1 MSLANTINF
10 KLYFCLQLK
19 SSTFNTYFMLESLIT
34 SKTRLRLLIKFFLN
48 IANKGYLNSLANEFG
63 ESTNSVRKELNN
75 LSSAGYLE
83 KHSENNK
90 VIYKANAS
98 HPLFK
103 IIQKIVHK
111 HLGIEEI
118 LETVYN
124 RIGDVKKI
132 MILGDYAKGIDS
144 GLIEILIVGDNI
156 NKEYLDEISPKIE
169 LKIKRKVSFFVSNKS
184 LKQNSLTIFEA

>member
-1 MSLANTINF
+1 
-10 KLYFCLQLK
+10 
-19 SSTFNTYFMLESLIT
+19 MLESLIT

-75 LSSAGYLE
+75 LSSAGYL
-83 KHSENNK
+83 KKYSENNK

-118 LETVYN
+118 LERVYN

-132 MILGDYAKGIDS
+132 MLLGDYAKGVDS
-144 GLIEILIVGDNI
+144 GLIEILIVGNKI
-156 NKEYLDEISPKIE
+156 NKEYLYEISPKIE
-169 LKIKRKVSFFVSNKS
+169 KKIKRKVSFFVSSKS
-184 LKQNSLTIFEA
+184 LKQNSLTIFEI

>member
-1 MSLANTINF
+1 
-10 KLYFCLQLK
+10 
-19 SSTFNTYFMLESLIT
+19 MLESLIT
-34 SKTRLRLLIKFFLN
+34 SKTRLRLLIKFFIN

-83 KHSENNK
+83 KSSENNK
-90 VIYKANAS
+90 VIYKANIS

-103 IIQKIVHK
+103 TIQKIIRT

-124 RIGDVKKI
+124 RTGDVKKVI
-132 MILGDYAKGIDS
+132 LLGDYAMGIDS
-144 GLIEILIVGDNI
+144 GLIEVLIVGKNI
-156 NKEYLDEISPKIE
+156 NKQYLDKISPKIE
-169 LKIKRKVSFFVSNKS
+169 KKINRKVNFFVSNKVLNQPS
-184 LKQNSLTIFEA
+184 IVVFEV

>member
-1 MSLANTINF
+1 
-10 KLYFCLQLK
+10 
-19 SSTFNTYFMLESLIT
+19 MLESLIT
-34 SKTRLRLLIKFFLN
+34 SKTRIRLLIKFFLN

-83 KHSENNK
+83 KQSENNK

-111 HLGIEEI
+111 HIGIEEI
-118 LETVYN
+118 LETIYN
-124 RIGDVKKI
+124 RIGEVKKI
-132 MILGDYAKGIDS
+132 QILGDYAKGIDS
-144 GLIEILIVGDNI
+144 GVIEILIIGDNI
-156 NKEYLDEISPKIE
+156 NKEYLYKISPKIE
-169 LKIKRKVSFFVSNKS
+169 LKIKRKVSFFVSDKH
-184 LKQNSLTIFEA
+184 LKQNSLTVFEA

>member
-1 MSLANTINF
+1 
-10 KLYFCLQLK
+10 
-19 SSTFNTYFMLESLIT
+19 MLESLIT

-48 IANKGYLNSLANEFG
+48 ITNKGYLNSLADEFG

-83 KHSENNK
+83 KHNEKNK

-103 IIQKIVHK
+103 IIQKIVQK
-111 HLGIEEI
+111 HIGIEEI
-118 LETVYN
+118 LETIYN

-132 MILGDYAKGIDS
+132 MILGDYASGIDS
-144 GLIEILIVGDNI
+144 GHIEILIIGENI
-156 NKEYLDEISPKIE
+156 NEIYLKEITPKIE
-169 LKIKRKVSFFVSNKS
+169 NKIKRKVSFFVSNS
-184 LKQNSLTIFEA
+184 TLKQKTLTIFES

>member
-1 MSLANTINF
+1 
-10 KLYFCLQLK
+10 
-19 SSTFNTYFMLESLIT
+19 MLESLIT

-83 KHSENNK
+83 KHSQNNK
-90 VIYKANAS
+90 VIYKANSS

-103 IIQKIVHK
+103 TIQKIVHK
-111 HLGIEEI
+111 HVGIEEI
-118 LETVYN
+118 LETVCS
-124 RIGDVKKI
+124 RIGGVKKI

-156 NKEYLDEISPKIE
+156 NKKYLDEISPKIE

>member
-1 MSLANTINF
+1 
-10 KLYFCLQLK
+10 
-19 SSTFNTYFMLESLIT
+19 MLESLIT

-48 IANKGYLNSLANEFG
+48 ITNKGYLNSLANEFG

-75 LSSAGYLE
+75 LSSAGYLK
-83 KHSENNK
+83 KHNQNNK

-118 LETVYN
+118 LENVSN
-124 RIGDVKKI
+124 KIGDVKKI
-132 MILGDYAKGIDS
+132 MILGEYAKGIDS
-144 GLIEILIVGDNI
+144 GVIEILIVGDNI
-156 NKEYLDEISPKIE
+156 NKIYLDQISPKIE
-169 LKIKRKVSFFVSNKS
+169 KKIKRKVNFFVSNKV
-184 LKQNSLTIFEA
+184 LNQPFLVIFEG

>member
-1 MSLANTINF
+1 
-10 KLYFCLQLK
+10 
-19 SSTFNTYFMLESLIT
+19 MLDSLIT

-48 IANKGYLNSLANEFG
+48 IANKGYLNGLANEFG

-83 KHSENNK
+83 KHNENNK
-90 VIYKANAS
+90 IIYKANAS

-103 IIQKIVHK
+103 IIQKIVKK

-118 LETVYN
+118 LQTVLR

-132 MILGDYAKGIDS
+132 MILGDYAEGIDS
-144 GLIEILIVGDNI
+144 GLIEILIVGDNV
-156 NKEYLDEISPKIE
+156 NKEYLKEITPKIE
-169 LKIKRKVSFFVSNKS
+169 KKISRKVRFFVSNS
-184 LKQNSLTIFEA
+184 ILKQKTLTIFEA

>member
-1 MSLANTINF
+1 
-10 KLYFCLQLK
+10 
-19 SSTFNTYFMLESLIT
+19 MLDSLIT

-48 IANKGYLNSLANEFG
+48 IANKGYLNSLASEFG

-90 VIYKANAS
+90 VVYKANAQ

-103 IIQKIVHK
+103 IIQKIVKK

-118 LETVYN
+118 LEIVLK

-132 MILGDYAKGIDS
+132 MILGDYAEGIDS
-144 GLIEILIVGDNI
+144 GHIEILIVGDKLN
-156 NKEYLDEISPKIE
+156 EDYLKDITPKIE
-169 LKIKRKVSFFVSNKS
+169 KKIDRKVSFFVSNS
-184 LKQNSLTIFEA
+184 ILKQKTLTIFEA